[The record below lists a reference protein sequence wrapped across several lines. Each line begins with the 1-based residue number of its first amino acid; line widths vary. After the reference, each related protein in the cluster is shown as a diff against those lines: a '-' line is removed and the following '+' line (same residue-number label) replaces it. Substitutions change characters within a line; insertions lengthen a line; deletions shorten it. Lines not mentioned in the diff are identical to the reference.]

1 MARGPLTAD
10 AHPWIVRAT
19 HWLNAVLLGIMI
31 ASGLE
36 IFSVD
41 GERLATLR
49 RPGTAPAWQPL
60 PVAG

>member
-36 IFSVD
+36 IFAVWRI
-41 GERLATLR
+41 GLAAVVAALL
-49 RPGTAPAWQPL
+49 GTGLLQS
-60 PVAG
+60 G